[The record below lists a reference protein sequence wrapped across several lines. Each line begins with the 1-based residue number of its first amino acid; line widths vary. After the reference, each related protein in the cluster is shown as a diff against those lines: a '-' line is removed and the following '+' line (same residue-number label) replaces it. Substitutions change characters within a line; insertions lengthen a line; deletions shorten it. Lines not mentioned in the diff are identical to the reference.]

1 MKVLMVCLGNICRS
15 PMAEGVFR
23 NKAQEKEI
31 ELVVDS
37 CGTADYHVDE
47 HPDPRSVKK
56 SSEHGIDISNLIGRQ
71 FSYDDFNRF
80 DIILTMDRDNYR
92 NVMALARSEEDKA
105 KVKMTLN
112 YTYPQS
118 NMDVPDPWYGGEQ
131 GFEDVFQLLDQA
143 ADAFFKN
150 HFNE

>member
-23 NKAQEKEI
+23 NKALEKGVEI
-31 ELVVDS
+31 SVDS
-37 CGTADYHVDE
+37 CGTANYHVGE

-56 SSEHGIDISNLIGRQ
+56 SKEHGIDISNLIGRQ
-71 FSYDDFNRF
+71 FSYSDFIKF

-92 NVMALARSEEDKA
+92 NVIALAQNNADKA

-112 YTYPQS
+112 YSFPES

-131 GFEDVFQLLDQA
+131 GFEDVFQLLDKA
-143 ADAFFKN
+143 ADTFFKN
-150 HFNE
+150 HFDE

>member
-23 NKAQEKEI
+23 NKALENGI
-31 ELVVDS
+31 GLDVDS
-37 CGTADYHVDE
+37 CGTANYHVGE

-56 SSEHGIDISNLIGRQ
+56 SEEYGIDISNLKGRQ
-71 FSYDDFNRF
+71 FSYDDFNKF

-92 NVMALARSEEDKA
+92 NVIALAQTEEDKA

-112 YTYPQS
+112 YSYPES

-143 ADAFFKN
+143 ANAFFKI
-150 HFNE
+150 HFDE